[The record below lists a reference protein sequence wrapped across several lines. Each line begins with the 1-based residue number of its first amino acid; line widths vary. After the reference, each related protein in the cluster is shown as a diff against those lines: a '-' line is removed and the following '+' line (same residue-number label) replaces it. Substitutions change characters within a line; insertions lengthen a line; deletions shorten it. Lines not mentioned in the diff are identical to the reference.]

1 MLIAAP
7 GMGDP
12 RFARTL
18 LYICGHDEEH
28 AMGLVINQPMHALH
42 FRDLL
47 RQMEIDTTGRVV
59 TERSVLAGG
68 PVEPERGFV
77 LHSLD
82 YNKPGETLLVSDQI
96 GMSASIGILLAMA
109 SSEPPKQSLIAVGL
123 SSWGPGQIEQ
133 EMEANAWLNC
143 EPDDELV
150 FDLDFASKWDRAMF
164 KIGVDPERFSDV
176 AGHA

>member
-18 LYICGHDEEH
+18 LYMCGHDRFH
-28 AMGLVINQPMHALH
+28 AMGIVINQPMHALR
-42 FRDLL
+42 FSALL
-47 RQMEIDTTGRVV
+47 SQLQIKPEINPVPDHP
-59 TERSVLAGG
+59 VLAGG

-82 YNKPGETLLVSDQI
+82 YCLAGETLEVSADI
-96 GMSASIGILLAMA
+96 GMSASAQIVAAMA
-109 SSEPPKQSLIAVGL
+109 SPTPPKNCILALGL
-123 SSWGPGQIEQ
+123 SSWGPGQIE
-133 EMEANAWLNC
+133 EELRANAWLVC
-143 EPDDELV
+143 DADTALV
-150 FDLDFASKWDRAMF
+150 FDRDFASKWDRAMH
-164 KIGVDPERFSDV
+164 KIGVDPDRFSDV